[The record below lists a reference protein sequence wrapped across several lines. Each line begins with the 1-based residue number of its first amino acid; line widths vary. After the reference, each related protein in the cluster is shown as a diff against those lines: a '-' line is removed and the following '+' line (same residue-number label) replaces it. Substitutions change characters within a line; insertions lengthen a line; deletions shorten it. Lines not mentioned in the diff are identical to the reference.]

1 MATEEELRKE
11 KLFIEI
17 IIKRQKMIEMAQV
30 NGMNSKETIELS
42 QELDKLLNKYQQMV
56 RSDEKNQSIF
66 HPMKW
71 TLTNPFVAT
80 VEK

>member
-1 MATEEELRKE
+1 
-11 KLFIEI
+11 
-17 IIKRQKMIEMAQV
+17 
-30 NGMNSKETIELS
+30 MNSKETIELS

-56 RSDEKNQSIF
+56 SSDEKNQSIF

>member
-42 QELDKLLNKYQQMV
+42 QELDKLLNKYQ
-56 RSDEKNQSIF
+56 
-66 HPMKW
+66 
-71 TLTNPFVAT
+71 
-80 VEK
+80 